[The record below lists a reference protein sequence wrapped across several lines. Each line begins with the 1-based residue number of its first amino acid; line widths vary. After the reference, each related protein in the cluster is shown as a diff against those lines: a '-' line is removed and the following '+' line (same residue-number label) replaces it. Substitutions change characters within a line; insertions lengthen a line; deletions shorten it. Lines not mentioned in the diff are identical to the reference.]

1 MPLTALLLVL
11 LAALCHS
18 GWNLIV
24 KTDPRRLE
32 IQAGA
37 LWVGTLMC
45 APALY
50 FHSPWDM
57 PPQAWVAVAVSA
69 MLESAYVLALT
80 AAYAAGDMS
89 LVYPVARGSGSVLVP
104 PLAVLLLGERLSW
117 QGILGIALVVVGIF
131 LSHGALT
138 GWAAARAHRP
148 ALGWALATGVL
159 IASYSLV
166 NKVGV
171 SLVPVPLYAF
181 LVFLAD
187 AVIVRAVQW
196 GRGAAPAFRRDA
208 PWGRM
213 TAVGV
218 LMMGA
223 YLAVL
228 VAMAHAPVSYVVAA
242 REVSVVVAALV
253 GVLLLRE
260 RHSLARVAGAA
271 VIFGGLCAIALAR

>member
-1 MPLTALLLVL
+1 MSPTALLLVL

-24 KTDPRRLE
+24 KTDARRLE

-45 APALY
+45 LPVLC
-50 FHSPWDM
+50 FHSPWEV
-57 PPQAWVAVAVSA
+57 PPAAWVAVAASA
-69 MLESAYVLALT
+69 ALESGYVLALT
-80 AAYAAGDMS
+80 SAYAAGDMS
-89 LVYPVARGSGSVLVP
+89 LVYPVARGTGSVLVP
-104 PLAVLLLGERLSW
+104 PLAVLLLGERLAW
-117 QGILGIALVVVGIF
+117 QGILGIALVVLGIF
-131 LSHGALT
+131 LSHGALS
-138 GWAAARAHRP
+138 GWAVARAHRP
-148 ALGWALATGVL
+148 ALGWALLTGML

-166 NKVGV
+166 NKLGV

-187 AVIVRAVQW
+187 ALIVRGVLW
-196 GRGAAPAFRRDA
+196 GKGAPPLLRRDA

-213 TAVGV
+213 AAVGF
-218 LMMGA
+218 LMMVA

-228 VAMAHAPVSYVVAA
+228 AAMAHAPVSYVVAA
-242 REVSVVVAALV
+242 REVSVVVAALI

-260 RHSLARVAGAA
+260 RHSLARVVGAV

>member
-1 MPLTALLLVL
+1 MSPTALLLVL

-24 KTDPRRLE
+24 KTDARRLE

-45 APALY
+45 VPVLY
-50 FHSPWDM
+50 FHSPWEV
-57 PPQAWVAVAVSA
+57 PPAAWVAVAASA
-69 MLESAYVLALT
+69 VLESGYVLALSS
-80 AAYAAGDMS
+80 AYAAGDMS
-89 LVYPVARGSGSVLVP
+89 LVYPVARGTGSVLVP

-117 QGILGIALVVVGIF
+117 QGILGIALVVLGIF

-138 GWAAARAHRP
+138 GWAAARSHRP
-148 ALGWALATGVL
+148 ALFWALLTGML

-171 SLVPVPLYAF
+171 SLVSVPLYAF

-187 AVIVRAVQW
+187 ALIVRGIMW
-196 GRGAAPAFRRDA
+196 GRGAPPLFRRDA

-213 TAVGV
+213 AAVGF
-218 LMMGA
+218 LMMAA

-228 VAMAHAPVSYVVAA
+228 AAMAHAPVSYVVAA
-242 REVSVVVAALV
+242 REVSVVVAALIGV
-253 GVLLLRE
+253 GLLRE
-260 RHSLARVAGAA
+260 RHSLARVAGAV